1 MGGTY
6 GQCVIG
12 ILRAAIHCS
21 LPTCGA
27 ARLFPFMQSHIGEL
41 KMITGKGAIMGGGDA
56 KDRIRLQ
63 VMADLQEYASLK
75 KKLALLK
82 FECAHPQQVTE
93 NEVITQMAL
102 SHPISEGIQK
112 SGYISDKT
120 MRIALQFQDRKEQ
133 LNRETINEIVR
144 EMTEIE
150 MRLQKIEFYVQQ
162 LDTRQETVIRAHY
175 FEGKTWVDLQK
186 QFHLS
191 VRALLKRRDAAVDEL
206 VSMYLYLQSIKKEPD
221 KDKT

>member
-1 MGGTY
+1 MG
-6 GQCVIG
+6 
-12 ILRAAIHCS
+12 S
-21 LPTCGA
+21 
-27 ARLFPFMQSHIGEL
+27 
-41 KMITGKGAIMGGGDA
+41 GDA